1 VPALVDTN
9 VIVYRHDPRYPA
21 KQRRAIELLR
31 RGLDEGSLRIAHQ
44 VVIEF
49 VAAVSR
55 PIPGVGP
62 LLAPADARRE
72 AEELLSEFPVL
83 YPNEQVIRMAL
94 RGAAAYELSW
104 FDAHLW
110 AYAEYYGLEEL
121 ISEDFQEGRLYG
133 TVRAVNPFSALG
145 AR

>member
-9 VIVYRHDPRYPA
+9 VLVYRHDPRYPD
-21 KQRRAIELLR
+21 KQRRSVGLLR
-31 RGLDEGSLRIAHQ
+31 RGLDDGSLRIAHQ
-44 VVIEF
+44 VVVEF

-55 PIPGVGP
+55 PIAGMGP

-110 AYAEYYGLEEL
+110 AYAEYYGLQEL
-121 ISEDFQEGRLYG
+121 ISEDFQNGRLYG
-133 TVRAVNPFSALG
+133 TVRAVNPFLAE
-145 AR
+145 RNR